1 MQKIIIIILATIFFG
16 GMCLWHYISRKRL
29 AANEVIV
36 PVTTLESSSDEKV
49 SIPSDTESIAK
60 LFSLP
65 IGGLWARVW
74 DFAFQFMGFI
84 VCEQERLTFVQHL
97 YEIDHAQNWYYNI
110 NKIVEALQS
119 CPSTNWQQVCDFNQ
133 ILFDTTLK
141 RIKDSDADHPV
152 HCNICVW
159 WAFSSVMK
167 VQLKKSGHM
176 IETPKT

>member
-1 MQKIIIIILATIFFG
+1 MQEIIIIICATVFFG
-16 GMCLWHYISRKRL
+16 GLMVWEYRSKKKQRQILRSLHTRQQ
-29 AANEVIV
+29 ETEET
-36 PVTTLESSSDEKV
+36 PP
-49 SIPSDTESIAK
+49 IPSDTESIAK

-74 DFAFQFMGFI
+74 DFAFPFMWFI
-84 VCEQERLTFVQHL
+84 VCEQERPTFVQHL

-133 ILFDTTLK
+133 ILFDTNLK